1 MREEEYIG
9 YLRSRNQTDEAISA
23 AVGYV
28 KELEQH
34 LSAKGKGLDSL
45 DVSDVK
51 QYAAILIAGKK
62 NTMDRFLALARYVYI
77 TGLNEVF
84 IYFTAILNGR
94 EVLPSISGRLVSLA
108 GEAARDEV
116 FGDADL
122 PPLGSPPEA
131 YPAVTGRLVGN
142 LMKLGT
148 EVCHSVLAGNHHE
161 IPVASFDKHKQWF
174 KEAGSIDGFLERVHG
189 EAVAEL
195 EHYMKEGRVWYEQ
208 EITPGIVEF
217 VRGNQ
222 EVLSAVRDGEYLYIT
237 KFPYAPRDWL
247 EETDPVMKRYYGCH
261 CPLARAAIIE
271 GKPNIPLD
279 WCYCSGGYT
288 KLKFDVVF
296 EEPTEVEVLE
306 SVLAGD
312 DRCRFR
318 VKIPE
323 SKLQ

>member
-9 YLRSRNQTDEAISA
+9 YLRSRNLTDETISA

-28 KELEQH
+28 REFEQH
-34 LSAKGKGLDSL
+34 LAGKGKGLDSL
-45 DVSDVK
+45 AIGDVK
-51 QYAAILIAGKK
+51 QYADILISDKK
-62 NTMDRFLALARYVYI
+62 NTMDRFLALARYVYMA
-77 TGLNEVF
+77 GLNEVF

-94 EVLPSISGRLVSLA
+94 EVLPSISGRLVSIA
-108 GEAARDEV
+108 GEAVRDEV
-116 FGDADL
+116 FRDVDL
-122 PPLGSPPEA
+122 PPLGTPPEA
-131 YPAVTGRLVGN
+131 YPAITSRLVEN

-148 EVCHSVLAGNHHE
+148 EVCHKVLAGNHHE
-161 IPVASFDKHKQWF
+161 IPLESFNKHKQWY
-174 KEAGSIDGFLERVHG
+174 KEAGHIDAFLERVHG

-195 EHYMKEGRVWYEQ
+195 EHYMNEGKVWYEQ
-208 EITPGIVEF
+208 EITPEIVEF
-217 VRGNQ
+217 VKGNQ

-271 GKPNIPLD
+271 GKPDIPLD

-318 VKIPE
+318 VRIPQ
-323 SKLQ
+323 SKLP

>member
-9 YLRSRNQTDEAISA
+9 YLRSRNQTDVAISS
-23 AVGYV
+23 AVEYV
-28 KELEQH
+28 KEFRQH
-34 LSAKGKGLDSL
+34 LADKGKSLETLDI
-45 DVSDVK
+45 DDVK
-51 QYAAILIAGKK
+51 QYAALLIAENK
-62 NTMDRFLALARYVYI
+62 NTMDRFLSLARYVNVS
-77 TGLNEVF
+77 GLNEVF

-94 EVLPSISGRLVSLA
+94 EVLPSISGRLVSIA

-116 FGDADL
+116 FKDVEL

-131 YPAVTGRLVGN
+131 YPEVTNRLVAN

-148 EVCHSVLAGNHHE
+148 EVCHKVLAGNHHE
-161 IPVASFDKHKQWF
+161 IPLESFSKHKQWY
-174 KEAGSIDGFLERVHG
+174 KEAGSIDGFLKRAHS
-189 EAVAEL
+189 EALSEL
-195 EHYMKEGRVWYEQ
+195 EQYMKEGKVWYEQ
-208 EITPGIVEF
+208 EITPEIVEF

-237 KFPYAPRDWL
+237 KFPYSPTDWL

-271 GKPNIPLD
+271 GKPEIPLD

-296 EEPTEVEVLE
+296 EESTEVEVLE

-312 DRCRFR
+312 DRCRF
-318 VKIPE
+318 KIRIP
-323 SKLQ
+323 SGIPR